1 MFREMRRK
9 NQQMCDVEVRDIL
22 AAATSGVLALAG
34 ENGYPYAVP
43 MSFAYDEE
51 KERLLFHTAR
61 VGHKMTAIERCDKA
75 SFCIIAEDKVVPHRF
90 LTQYRSVIAFGRLR
104 VLKSDEEKREAA
116 DFLGEAYYPGH
127 PEACDEEIKKH
138 FPDRVFQT
146 TIPRNI
152 RLAEAPSH
160 GLPVGAY
167 DRFSKGAR
175 AYKALTKEIIGRIG

>member
-9 NQQMCDVEVRDIL
+9 NQQMSDEEARDIL

-51 KERLLFHTAR
+51 K
-61 VGHKMTAIERCDKA
+61 
-75 SFCIIAEDKVVPHRF
+75 
-90 LTQYRSVIAFGRLR
+90 
-104 VLKSDEEKREAA
+104 REAA

-138 FPDRVFQT
+138 WPAFNMVELKIEHLT
-146 TIPRNI
+146 
-152 RLAEAPSH
+152 
-160 GLPVGAY
+160 GK
-167 DRFSKGAR
+167 KGR
-175 AYKALTKEIIGRIG
+175 DLV

>member
-9 NQQMCDVEVRDIL
+9 NQQMSDEEARDIL

-104 VLKSDEEKREAA
+104 VLKSDEEKRKAA
-116 DFLGEAYYPGH
+116 EFLGEAYYPGH

-175 AYKALTKEIIGRIG
+175 AYKALTKEILGRIG

>member
-9 NQQMCDVEVRDIL
+9 NQQMSDEEVRDIL

-34 ENGYPYAVP
+34 ENDYPYAVP
-43 MSFAYDEE
+43 MSFAYDEK

-116 DFLGEAYYPGH
+116 EFLGEAYYPGH
-127 PEACDEEIKKH
+127 PEACVEEIKKH
-138 FPDRVFQT
+138 WPAFNMVELKIEHLT
-146 TIPRNI
+146 
-152 RLAEAPSH
+152 
-160 GLPVGAY
+160 GK
-167 DRFSKGAR
+167 KG
-175 AYKALTKEIIGRIG
+175 KDFV

>member
-9 NQQMCDVEVRDIL
+9 NQQMSDEEARDIL

-75 SFCIIAEDKVVPHRF
+75 SFCIIAEDTVVPRRF
-90 LTQYRSVIAFGRLR
+90 TTYYRSVIAFGKLR
-104 VLKSDEEKREAA
+104 VLKSDDEKRAA
-116 DFLGEAYYPGH
+116 AEFLGEVYFPGH
-127 PEACDEEIKKH
+127 PEECEEEIKKH
-138 FPDRVFQT
+138 WHAFDMLELKIEHMT
-146 TIPRNI
+146 
-152 RLAEAPSH
+152 
-160 GLPVGAY
+160 G
-167 DRFSKGAR
+167 K
-175 AYKALTKEIIGRIG
+175 KAKELV

>member
-9 NQQMCDVEVRDIL
+9 NQQMSDEEARDIL

-75 SFCIIAEDKVVPHRF
+75 SFCIIDEDKVVPRRF
-90 LTQYRSVIAFGRLR
+90 TTYYRSVIAFGKLR
-104 VLKSDEEKREAA
+104 ILKSADEKRAA
-116 DFLGEAYYPGH
+116 AEFLGEVY
-127 PEACDEEIKKH
+127 
-138 FPDRVFQT
+138 FPAT
-146 TIPRNI
+146 
-152 RLAEAPSH
+152 PS
-160 GLPVGAY
+160 PVM
-167 DRFSKGAR
+167 RRSKS
-175 AYKALTKEIIGRIG
+175 IGRLSTWSS

>member
-9 NQQMCDVEVRDIL
+9 NQQMSDEEARDIL

-104 VLKSDEEKREAA
+104 GDAARLYPLRGGAAHFAFELLQGVLVAEVEAA
-116 DFLGEAYYPGH
+116 
-127 PEACDEEIKKH
+127 
-138 FPDRVFQT
+138 
-146 TIPRNI
+146 
-152 RLAEAPSH
+152 
-160 GLPVGAY
+160 
-167 DRFSKGAR
+167 
-175 AYKALTKEIIGRIG
+175 